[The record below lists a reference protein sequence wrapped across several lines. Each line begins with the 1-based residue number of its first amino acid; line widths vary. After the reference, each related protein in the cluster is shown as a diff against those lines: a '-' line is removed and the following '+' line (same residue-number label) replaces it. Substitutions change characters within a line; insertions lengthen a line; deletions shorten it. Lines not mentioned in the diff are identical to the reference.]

1 MYILEIIWDQMQLII
16 SLKKINVDL
25 LNNLKYIEGFKCNC
39 KSSFV
44 VTQANFFL
52 ERLRIQMIRK
62 NGGFYLIYCNP
73 PHI

>member
-16 SLKKINVDL
+16 SLKINVDL

-44 VTQANFFL
+44 VTQANFS
-52 ERLRIQMIRK
+52 RKTTYTDDKK

-73 PHI
+73 HI